1 MQRHLVRMGS
11 TLGAA
16 LCIATTIGVQAAPA
30 QNFFDRLFGR
40 QPRYERELPPEPEP
54 RRQPVAAPKVQG
66 PQYYTYKV
74 DPLVKVDFAAIAEQ
88 RAANVRDD
96 LATHGIGS
104 ESPAVSVAPQ
114 EDISN
119 VLSALADFDLRAE
132 KDIADAIRNFY
143 AGDRRFIW
151 VSADGSLTHRGE
163 AALGVLRNAAEEGLD
178 PADYAVPAVVAGDG
192 AAAARFEMT
201 LSARVLRYVRDAQN
215 GRVNPNRISGYHD
228 FAPKP
233 LDMGHVLEV
242 LSDTFAVAKYL
253 DSWHPET
260 AQYAALKAELAALRA
275 SEENAIVV
283 DPQTFVR
290 PGGKSA
296 ELGKILQIIARDA
309 DGAMSAEYGALL
321 AANAD
326 AELYGQELV
335 PVIKAAQ
342 IKAGLKDDGVI
353 GPRTVAAIAG
363 NSRADRLQKVL
374 VAMEQ
379 SRWLPQ
385 TFPSRHVF
393 INVPAYEAV
402 YVEGGMQKLA
412 MRTVVGKNVTQTFF
426 FQDEIDY
433 VEFHPYWGIP
443 RSILVNTYLPKL
455 YNDPSYLDRIG
466 YEVTDSKGR
475 AISSS
480 SIDWA
485 AYGSK
490 IPFDVRQPPGPK
502 NSLGEM
508 KIMFPNEHAIYMHD
522 TPEKHLFERE
532 NRNFSNG
539 CIRLQDPRA
548 MAAAVLGWSRERVEE
563 RLKGK
568 HGQVKLDVKVPVY
581 VAYFTAWPDEAGKVH
596 YYHDVYGRDA
606 YVQRAFD
613 RIHDTRAAGA

>member
-16 LCIATTIGVQAAPA
+16 LCMATTIGIQAAPA
-30 QNFFDRLFGR
+30 QNFFDRLFGQ
-40 QPRYERELPPEPEP
+40 QPRYERELPPEPV

-74 DPLVKVDFAAIAEQ
+74 DPLVKVDFAAIAAQ

-96 LATHGIGS
+96 LATHGIGA
-104 ESPAVSVAPQ
+104 ESPAPGAAPQ

-119 VLSALADFDLRAE
+119 VLNALADFDLRAE

-143 AGDRRFIW
+143 AGDRQFIW

-163 AALGVLRNAAEEGLD
+163 AALGALRDAAQEGLD

-192 AAAARFEMT
+192 PAAARFEMT

-215 GRVNPNRISGYHD
+215 GRVNPNRLSGYHD

-233 LDMGHVLEV
+233 LDMGHVLDV
-242 LSDTFAVAKYL
+242 LSDTFAVAQYL
-253 DSWHPET
+253 DSWHPKT
-260 AQYAALKAELAALRA
+260 AQYAALKTELAALRA
-275 SEENAIVV
+275 SAENAIVV

-309 DGAMSAEYGALL
+309 DAAMSAEYGALL
-321 AANAD
+321 AANSN
-326 AELYGQELV
+326 AELYAPELV

-342 IKAGLKDDGVI
+342 LKAGLKDDGVI

-363 NSRADRLQKVL
+363 NSKADRLQKVL

-402 YVEGGMQKLA
+402 YVEGGAQKLA
-412 MRTVVGKNVTQTFF
+412 MRTVVGKNATQTFF
-426 FQDEIDY
+426 FQDQIAY

-475 AISSS
+475 AIPSSS
-480 SIDWA
+480 VDWA

-490 IPFDVRQPPGPK
+490 IPFDVRQPPGAK

-522 TPEKHLFERE
+522 TPEKHLFDRE

-548 MAAAVLGWSRERVEE
+548 MAAAVLGWSRERIED

-568 HGQVKLDVKVPVY
+568 NGQAKLDVKVPVF
-581 VAYFTAWPDEAGKVH
+581 VAYFTAWPDEAGKVR

-606 YVQRAFD
+606 YVQKAFD

>member
-1 MQRHLVRMGS
+1 MAA
-11 TLGAA
+11 TLG
-16 LCIATTIGVQAAPA
+16 VQPAPA
-30 QNFFDRLFGR
+30 QNFLDRLFGR
-40 QPRYERELPPEPEP
+40 QQYHEREFQREPAP
-54 RRQPVAAPKVQG
+54 APVRRAVVAPKVEG

-74 DPLVKVDFAAIAEQ
+74 DPLVKVDFAAIADQ
-88 RAANVRDD
+88 RAATVRDN
-96 LATHGIGS
+96 LATHGIGP
-104 ESPAVSVAPQ
+104 ESQTTSIAAPA
-114 EDISN
+114 DIADELN
-119 VLSALADFDLRAE
+119 ALADYDLRAE
-132 KDIADAIRNFY
+132 KEIAVAIRDFY
-143 AGDRRFIW
+143 AGAQQFIW
-151 VSADGSLTHRGE
+151 ISADGRLTHRGE
-163 AALGVLRNAAEEGLD
+163 AALGVLRDADKEGLD
-178 PADYAVPAVVAGDG
+178 PADYAVPPIVAGDA
-192 AAAARFEMT
+192 AAAARFEMAM
-201 LSARVLRYVRDAQN
+201 SARVLRYVRDSQN

-233 LDMGHVLEV
+233 LDMAHVLDV
-242 LSDTFAVAKYL
+242 LSDTFAVAHYL
-253 DSWHPET
+253 DSWHPKT
-260 AQYAALKAELAALRA
+260 AQYAALKAELVTLRA
-275 SEENAIVV
+275 SQENEIVV
-283 DPQTFVR
+283 DPQTFIR
-290 PGGKSA
+290 PGGRSP
-296 ELGKILQIIARDA
+296 ELGKLLQIIARDA
-309 DGAMSAEYGALL
+309 DAAMSAEYGALL
-321 AANAD
+321 AASAD
-326 AELYGQELV
+326 AELYSQELV

-342 IKAGLKDDGVI
+342 VKAGLKDDGVI

-363 NSRADRLQKVL
+363 NSKADRLRKVL

-402 YVEGGMQKLA
+402 YVEGGEQRLA
-412 MRTVVGKNVTQTFF
+412 MRTVVGKNATQTFF
-426 FQDEIDY
+426 FQDDIDY

-480 SIDWA
+480 SVNWA

-522 TPEKHLFERE
+522 TPEKHLFDRE

-548 MAAAVLGWSRERVEE
+548 MAAAVLGWSQERIEE

-568 HGQVKLDVKVPVY
+568 NGQVKLEVKVPVY
-581 VAYFTAWPDEAGKVH
+581 VAYFTAWPDAAGKVV
-596 YYHDVYGRDA
+596 YYHDVYSRDA
-606 YVQRAFD
+606 HMQKAFD
-613 RIHDTRAAGA
+613 RIHDARAAGA